1 MSADEERASLRG
13 VSFDGDDSSSTVAT
27 GTTAAATT
35 FVAVSQ
41 KKKRKAKP
49 KKSTASEKDTI
60 KPSDQEVPG
69 DNVSPVPGRDN
80 TRDSEPEAESTEP
93 ERRASSPVH
102 LHVIEA
108 RITSGGVLK
117 YLTGDGALQRPA
129 YVRQMREMYGLDTS
143 KLDNLRPTGTE
154 ENSKDD
160 GPSDNLKRQPLAEES
175 GTAAVMT
182 TTSNDVTSES
192 PTQGPTTDISMT
204 NQVEGTDTATATAA
218 TPIALLSDSETAV
231 SSSQIGQNGN
241 PYTSSSRSSKRLAP
255 EDSLVPPV
263 KRSKATPASLSIDL
277 DSLNQSLLPQHLVK
291 PLETLVEKFRGPLE
305 DVALRTLIEVE
316 LAWYPVSYTLFMLV

>member
-13 VSFDGDDSSSTVAT
+13 VSFDGDDRSSTVAT

-35 FVAVSQ
+35 FVAVPQ

-69 DNVSPVPGRDN
+69 DNVSPDPGRDN

-154 ENSKDD
+154 ENSKGD
-160 GPSDNLKRQPLAEES
+160 GPSDNLKRQPEES

-182 TTSNDVTSES
+182 TNDVTS

-231 SSSQIGQNGN
+231 LSSQIGQNGN

-263 KRSKATPASLSIDL
+263 KRLKATPASLSIDL
-277 DSLNQSLLPQHLVK
+277 DSLNLSLLPQHLIK
-291 PLETLVEKFRGPLE
+291 PLETLVKKFRGPLE